1 MEAVANNVLP
11 GIKYKGI
18 VYEGDAQ
25 HFSPDLPNAGID
37 VQNEIVN
44 WLLPDG
50 RCMAWTVAELAQ
62 KRPDELID
70 PSAREAYFAV
80 GKDLGYLPLGMLP
93 DEEFEIYRE
102 APGALEER
110 LWRRYKWAWPEN
122 ETESQGTRKT

>member
-1 MEAVANNVLP
+1 M

-18 VYEGDAQ
+18 VFEGDAQ

-37 VQNEIVN
+37 VQNEIVH

-70 PSAREAYFAV
+70 PNAREAYFTV
-80 GKDLGYLPLGMLP
+80 GKELGYLPLGMLP
-93 DEEFEIYRE
+93 DEEFETYRE
-102 APGALEER
+102 APGTLEER

-122 ETESQGTRKT
+122 ETESQGTRRT